1 MKRHDG
7 PEPADRDRWLDDE
20 LEPAEASAFERR
32 LERDPAL
39 AAEHERQRAIDAALC
54 RRFEAPAGAGTLPL
68 HTGRPGR
75 TGRTAAPPAGRR
87 GSGFPRAASL
97 AAGLVAAV
105 GALAAFVAL
114 REREPVVQPLE
125 SVALAPTGPSFPI
138 TLLAAVEEPD
148 LASLYDEVAA
158 VRPPLSS
165 CALPQELDGVERTL
179 ADRYGEELRLSSDA
193 MGVLHGPYRSNE
205 WPTGTVLASY
215 PDGPGSQPVILIA
228 ERDDYYD
235 CCMRPNLS
243 VASHLHTFTWR
254 VGATFLTEVTPK
266 DEPRLLQYFE
276 EPASGVTRGR

>member
-1 MKRHDG
+1 
-7 PEPADRDRWLDDE
+7 
-20 LEPAEASAFERR
+20 
-32 LERDPAL
+32 
-39 AAEHERQRAIDAALC
+39 
-54 RRFEAPAGAGTLPL
+54 
-68 HTGRPGR
+68 
-75 TGRTAAPPAGRR
+75 
-87 GSGFPRAASL
+87 
-97 AAGLVAAV
+97 VAAV

-138 TLLAAVEEPD
+138 PLLAAVEEPD

-243 VASHLHTFTWR
+243 VASDLHTFTWR